1 MNPVVENIST
11 HNDTLTFTL
20 QNVNVSIANALRRV
34 MIANIPTVVIRSTPY
49 EKNDVDIEVNT
60 TRLNNEIIKQRLSC
74 IPIFIR
80 NVEEDAL
87 SEYEIEIDE
96 ANTTP
101 NMKYITTGHFK
112 VKHNGTYFKKKTC
125 R

>member
-1 MNPVVENIST
+1 MKVFSYLVEPASYAL
-11 HNDTLTFTL
+11 DLAK
-20 QNVNVSIANALRRV
+20 NV
-34 MIANIPTVVIRSTPY
+34 Y

-96 ANTTP
+96 SNDHRVK
-101 NMKYITTGHFK
+101 NSIFSIIYNFFK
-112 VKHNGTYFKKKTC
+112 TI
-125 R
+125 